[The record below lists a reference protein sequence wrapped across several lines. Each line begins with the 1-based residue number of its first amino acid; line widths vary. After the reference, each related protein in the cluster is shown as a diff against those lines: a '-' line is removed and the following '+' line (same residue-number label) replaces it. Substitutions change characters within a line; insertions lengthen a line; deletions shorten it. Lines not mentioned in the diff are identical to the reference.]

1 MGDDATDIGVP
12 LAELTADPGALEN
25 DGVLTVDMEAEVVS
39 IGKSALTPKSRLSA
53 LVMGEVPGKL
63 MEGMSTSASSNCGG
77 V

>member
-1 MGDDATDIGVP
+1 MP

-25 DGVLTVDMEAEVVS
+25 DGVLIADVEAEVEVEVVS
-39 IGKSALTPKSRLSA
+39 MGESALAPKSWLSA

-63 MEGMSTSASSNCGG
+63 MEGMSASASLNCGG